1 MALTNSIIM
10 VASATVCFLPLS
22 SLAQKRV
29 ADRPQPILDKS
40 WSRTFAYQK
49 RELASKQ
56 ADICF
61 VGDSLT
67 EFWTSTGK
75 AIWELEF
82 HDMRAVNFGIAA
94 DRTENIL
101 YRLTRAGIAK
111 NPPRVFV
118 LLAGTNNLSNEPPD
132 SPETT
137 VSAIETIIK
146 YITRQCP
153 ESKILVLNLT
163 PNGYDPDS
171 ALRKRVIETNRL
183 LSKLSLPDQVTL
195 LDIYSVFAD
204 SSHRWKRGMTIDG
217 THFSERGYDY
227 LSRALAP
234 TIKALKS
241 KSKGK
246 TGD

>member
-1 MALTNSIIM
+1 MPLTHQIF
-10 VASATVCFLPLS
+10 VTVSAAVCFFPLS

-29 ADRPQPILDKS
+29 ADRPQPKLEKF
-40 WSRTFAYQK
+40 WSRTFAHQK
-49 RELASKQ
+49 RELASKR

-82 HDMRAVNFGIAA
+82 HDLHAVNFGIAA

-101 YRLTRAGIAK
+101 YRLTHADIAS

-137 VSAIETIIK
+137 VSAIEAIIN
-146 YITRQCP
+146 YITKQCP
-153 ESKILVLNLT
+153 ESKILVLNLP

-171 ALRKRVIETNRL
+171 ALRKRVIQTNRQ
-183 LSKLSLPDQVTL
+183 LSKLTLPDHVTS
-195 LDIYSVFAD
+195 LDIYSVFTD

-217 THFSERGYDY
+217 THFSQRGYDY

-241 KSKGK
+241 ESKGR